1 MKNLLINIES
11 NQKDD
16 VFLLYALSKWPMIID
31 RCVCVCV
38 YKRERERERGG
49 FCFCFLFTL
58 RREICVEISFWNLF
72 IIFFLRNLYNIILV
86 RD

>member
-1 MKNLLINIES
+1 MRKKTQNSIPHLFDPKDFVKIVKNLLINIES

-38 YKRERERERGG
+38 CVCIREREREREEVFVFV
-49 FCFCFLFTL
+49 FCLHL
-58 RREICVEISFWNLF
+58 EEKYV
-72 IIFFLRNLYNIILV
+72 
-86 RD
+86 